1 VQKGSAAVAQP
12 SADPGPDRLCLL
24 SSAVRDEP
32 AQVVAERARD
42 AGFSAIE
49 WGIGPGQA
57 ATATRGEAAKL
68 AQLSVFNGLD
78 VAGVCVQGG
87 PASLDKPASIKTVAA
102 FAAELG
108 APFVRVWAPAF
119 AGGSLAAAQKQARAS
134 LAKAVEIT
142 ARAGVV
148 LLVENAPDS
157 IAPSTTL
164 VRELI
169 EAHEPEQVGV
179 LWDPGNGLMEGHLDA
194 SLAIA
199 ELGAYLQ
206 HVHVKNIVWRRTDGV
221 WKWSYSS
228 LATGLLDW
236 PATLAALRAAG
247 YGGRVSLDHLSGAA
261 TVAGLRRERKA
272 LHVLVDAA
280 WATRA
285 KPSKR

>member
-1 VQKGSAAVAQP
+1 
-12 SADPGPDRLCLL
+12 
-24 SSAVRDEP
+24 VRDEP
-32 AQVVAERARD
+32 AQVIAERARD

-49 WGIGPGQA
+49 WGIGPGHA
-57 ATATRGEAAKL
+57 ATATRAEAAKL
-68 AQLSVFNGLD
+68 AQLSAFNGLE

-119 AGGSLAAAQKQARAS
+119 AGGSLASAQSQARAS

-142 ARAGVV
+142 AQAGVV
-148 LLVENAPDS
+148 LLVENAPAS

-169 EAHEPEQVGV
+169 EAHAPEQVGV
-179 LWDPGNGLMEGHLDA
+179 LWDPGNGLMEGHLEA
-194 SLAIA
+194 ELAIA
-199 ELGAYLQ
+199 ELGDYLQ

-221 WKWSYSS
+221 WTWSYSS

-236 PATLAALRAAG
+236 PSTFAALRTAG

-272 LHVLVDAA
+272 LHALVEAA

-285 KPSKR
+285 KRSKR